1 MEIMNE
7 KKKLSDALKQNVALE
22 WAAAAL
28 SATDDPEVVF
38 AGNAGGASSTAG
50 DLLRTYEIRQRH
62 CSERGIETYGI
73 AELLDSLSGRGECDL
88 IQGQPFLGPRSSV
101 AAFWDAAGN
110 LLGCITVLG
119 RDPES
124 GRRNLD
130 FANGRM

>member
-1 MEIMNE
+1 MLLRNG
-7 KKKLSDALKQNVALE
+7 QPPH
-22 WAAAAL
+22 L

-38 AGNAGGASSTAG
+38 AGNADGASSTAG
-50 DLLRTYEIRQRH
+50 GLLRIYEIRQRH
-62 CSERGIETYGI
+62 CREQGIETYGI
-73 AELLDSLSGRGECDL
+73 AELLDSLSDCGESDL
-88 IQGQPFLGPRSSV
+88 IQGQPFLGPGSSV

-130 FANGRM
+130 FANGKV